1 MDRSW
6 QTKSSTEGGENMQ
19 EERLQ
24 VLKMVDE
31 GKITVDEATKLLDA
45 LKLAGGPQ
53 ANLDEKFNAFA
64 KDTKEFF
71 KEMGAKINEMYKEAE
86 PKIKEATK
94 TVVSKTANLADNI
107 SQSLNEK
114 IKKMDDGECCNSC
127 DPCGSCEDA
136 PADNGPGPNDN

>member
-1 MDRSW
+1 
-6 QTKSSTEGGENMQ
+6 MQ
-19 EERLQ
+19 EERMQ

-31 GKITVDEATKLLDA
+31 GKISVDEATKLLDA
-45 LKLAGGPQ
+45 LRITGGVQ
-53 ANLDEKFNAFA
+53 SNFEDKFNAFA

-71 KEMGAKINEMYKEAE
+71 KDVGNKINEMYKDAE

-114 IKKMDDGECCNSC
+114 IKKMDDGECCGTC
-127 DPCGSCEDA
+127 DPCDPCDPCDDS
-136 PADNGPGPNDN
+136 PADNGPPPNEN